1 MPRPTSG
8 FCGLRGALFVIGLS
22 TALSLTLCASGT
34 DAGERSP
41 RGFKQVQSLLELRHQ
56 RVVLQNYDISCG
68 AAALAT
74 ILNYQH
80 ADPVTEDAIAT
91 SMLAHTEVETV
102 RARLGFSLLDLKRYV
117 ERRGYVGDGYGNL
130 GLQDLVSL
138 GPAIVPVRILTYDH
152 FVVFRGLHRDRI
164 LLADPAFGN
173 RTMTVREF
181 LRVWPKRIAFV
192 VDRQDD
198 RRPPD
203 QLSGEEAEFVYPSR
217 AVIRAALR

>member
-1 MPRPTSG
+1 MPRLTSSLRG
-8 FCGLRGALFVIGLS
+8 PRGALFVLGVS
-22 TALSLTLCASGT
+22 AALSLTLCAAG
-34 DAGERSP
+34 AGEGSP
-41 RGFKQVQSLLELRHQ
+41 RGVKQVQSLLELRHQ

-80 ADPVTEDAIAT
+80 GDPVTEDAIAK

-102 RARLGFSLLDLKRYV
+102 KARLGFSLLDLKRYV
-117 ERRGYVGDGYGNL
+117 ERRGYIGDGYGNL
-130 GLQDLVSL
+130 GLKDLVSL

-152 FVVFRGLHRDRI
+152 FVVFRGLHRDRV

-192 VDRQDD
+192 VDRGDELS
-198 RRPPD
+198 PPD
-203 QLSGEEAEFVYPSR
+203 QLRGEEGEFVYVSR